1 MTFIFFYNVRN
12 LFKTILC
19 INFLYIIDSI
29 IDSSTQKD
37 CMDAVHMKT
46 YPHGGKI
53 SHESVLVL
61 EDLYEAATHTG
72 VLLGDVGVQALSED
86 TVHWL

>member
-1 MTFIFFYNVRN
+1 
-12 LFKTILC
+12 
-19 INFLYIIDSI
+19 
-29 IDSSTQKD
+29 
-37 CMDAVHMKT
+37 MKT

-53 SHESVLVL
+53 SHESVFIL